1 MINKILVVVF
11 FLSGFI
17 ALAQDG
23 ETLDDLFETK
33 YETPLTIDLE
43 NGVEEEETD
52 EYAKDEE
59 ESSKKKKKVNPK
71 IYYGIKTKRGFAK
84 TGFGNR
90 TVVEL
95 FFMLK
100 DKDYVDP
107 DPYARDFYW
116 YDFKKKKI
124 VNSTRVKKGY
134 AGVLH
139 GHYTKKL
146 GDQVL
151 EEGYFYKGVK
161 HGRWVRYN
169 RHDILQD
176 KEVYWKGWTQQSK
189 LSYYDFNRS
198 QLKEVIPIHYGE
210 REGEY
215 FAYHANGNLAVIGH
229 YKFDQKVGIW
239 REYYPNT
246 RVKRE
251 VKYPLEPFDFDSP
264 PVIIKEWD
272 EEGHI
277 IYDRG
282 RHEARKN

>member
-1 MINKILVVVF
+1 MINKITVIAF
-11 FLSGFI
+11 FLAGFS

-52 EYAKDEE
+52 EYAKDED
-59 ESSKKKKKVNPK
+59 ESDKKKKKVNPK

-151 EEGYFYKGVK
+151 EEGYFYKGMK

-176 KEVYWKGWTQQSK
+176 KEIYWKGWTQQSK
-189 LSYYDFNRS
+189 LSYYDFDRS

-215 FAYHANGNLAVIGH
+215 FAYHSNGNLAVIGH

-277 IYDRG
+277 IYDRSKQ
-282 RHEARKN
+282 EARKN